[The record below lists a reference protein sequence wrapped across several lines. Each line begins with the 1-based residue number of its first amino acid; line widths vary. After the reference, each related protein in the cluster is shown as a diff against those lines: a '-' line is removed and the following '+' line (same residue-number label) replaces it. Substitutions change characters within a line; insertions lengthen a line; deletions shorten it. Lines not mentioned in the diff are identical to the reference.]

1 MDNYVPF
8 SDPWLLCWLG
18 MVRLVPVEAG
28 ALLSLPQF
36 LSLIT
41 LYPGPGPAQL
51 STATADNHCSA
62 AAHLHNPPPALLP
75 PKYMAISVIGYLMV
89 NEWLPAE

>member
-18 MVRLVPVEAG
+18 DGEVGASGGWCSVIIASLLVANYPLPWPRL
-28 ALLSLPQF
+28 S
-36 LSLIT
+36 
-41 LYPGPGPAQL
+41 
-51 STATADNHCSA
+51 TADNHCSA

-75 PKYMAISVIGYLMV
+75 PKYTAASIIGSLLV
-89 NEWLPAE
+89 SKSLPAV